1 MQETFSSP
9 SSPTPRSVMV
19 YIDGFNLYF
28 GMKEEG
34 LRRFYW
40 LDVQKLA
47 QSFIRP
53 QFALQGVRYFS
64 ARISGPPSK
73 QQRQSSYLQAIENL
87 VGCTTHYGQYQ
98 NVSRQCT
105 NCQHVDQIP
114 NEKMTDV
121 NLAVELLTDAFN
133 NSFDTAI
140 IVSADSDLSP
150 PIEKVRSLFPQK
162 RVMIAFPP
170 GRNSKRLM
178 QIATGYFYISRSSLA
193 QSQLPNQI
201 TLPSGY
207 VLNRPQR
214 WT

>member
-1 MQETFSSP
+1 MQETFSS
-9 SSPTPRSVMV
+9 SPPRPVIV

-34 LRRFYW
+34 LNRFYW
-40 LDVQKLA
+40 LDVHKLA

-53 QFALQGVRYFS
+53 QHTLQGVRYFS
-64 ARISGPPSK
+64 ARISGGAGK
-73 QQRQSSYLQAIENL
+73 QQRQSAYLQAVENL

-98 NVSRQCT
+98 NTSRQCT
-105 NCQHVDQIP
+105 KCQHVDQVP

-150 PIEKVRSLFPQK
+150 PIEKVRLLFPQK
-162 RVMIAFPP
+162 KVMVAFPP
-170 GRNSKRLM
+170 GRSSKRLM
-178 QIATGYFYISRSSLA
+178 QIASGYFYISRSSLA